1 MELLERTIV
10 VPSKTTTVRVY
21 FIYDPHIGSYG
32 FDEILFKKHLKR
44 ILKEEHSY
52 GIIGGDL
59 EECIGKKDKRYNPR
73 GVHPMFHED
82 LKKNNLVGAEVHY
95 AKKSLQP
102 LADEDKWL
110 CYVEGNHEERMAR
123 ISDYNPVEEVCGGLD
138 IPFGGG
144 NCVFAL
150 KFKRPKSSNTRVCLI
165 NAIHGRKGGATTAS
179 KVTASERQA
188 VRVRGCH
195 IYMRGHGHTKF
206 ILPGERVGAR
216 YAKQGLTQYAE
227 PEAKGSSGA
236 YSRTLKEGGASY
248 AEDAEYTPT
257 DLGCIFA
264 EIQPFAA
271 DGRDSTKMLIELR
284 DLVM

>member
-32 FDEILFKKHLKR
+32 FDEVLFNKHLKR
-44 ILKEEHSY
+44 ILREEHSY

-59 EECIGKKDKRYNPR
+59 EECIGKNDKRYNPR

-82 LKKNNLVGAEVHY
+82 LIKNNLVGAEINY
-95 AKKSLQP
+95 ARKCLKL
-102 LADEDKWL
+102 LAAEDKFL
-110 CYVEGNHEERMAR
+110 CYVEGNHEERMAN
-123 ISDYNPVEEVCGGLD
+123 ISDNNPVEDICGGLD
-138 IPFGGG
+138 IPYGGG
-144 NCVFAL
+144 NCVLAL

-165 NAIHGRKGGATTAS
+165 NAIHGRRGGATTAS

-206 ILPGERVGAR
+206 MLPGERVGVHAHH
-216 YAKQGLTQYAE
+216 GLRGYAE
-227 PEAKGSSGA
+227 PEAKGSSGSYA
-236 YSRTLKEGGASY
+236 RTLKQGGSSY
-248 AEDAEYTPT
+248 AEDAEYMPS

-271 DGRDSTKMLIELR
+271 DGRENTKMLIELR